1 MSDLSYF
8 FRFPHDAA
16 IRYAK
21 EPDFLTFK
29 GRLFIY
35 GLDFRDL
42 RALHHFCHV
51 IKTRFSHL
59 DALVNNAAQTVRRG
73 PGYYAHLLPGETEDV
88 PLHILDIVSVVD
100 VFKSGGE
107 IKFLEQEGGMDC
119 GLVNDVQSLAKK
131 SAVVHAPAMMSQAEL
146 IPSDKG
152 GGDAQYPTG
161 FLDRDDQQLDMQREN
176 SWTLSLSQI
185 TTVEMVEC
193 TAINTFAPF
202 ILCNELVGLMRQSG
216 RKDRFIVNVSAME
229 GQFYRRKTHDHPHT
243 NMAKAAF
250 NMLTRTSAGG
260 LMQEGIYMTSVDT
273 GWITDEK
280 PVDQWDARAAP
291 PPLDE
296 VDAAMR
302 IIDPILEGVKGGE
315 LKWGVFLKN
324 YFPTRW

>member
-1 MSDLSYF
+1 MIPCESEDVDK
-8 FRFPHDAA
+8 R
-16 IRYAK
+16 I
-21 EPDFLTFK
+21 
-29 GRLFIY
+29 
-35 GLDFRDL
+35 LD
-42 RALHHFCHV
+42 V
-51 IKTRFSHL
+51 ISVIDVVK
-59 DALVNNAAQTVRRG
+59 NG
-73 PGYYAHLLPGETEDV
+73 GETR
-88 PLHILDIVSVVD
+88 
-100 VFKSGGE
+100 
-107 IKFLEQEGGMDC
+107 FLEQDGGKDS
-119 GLVNDVQSLAKK
+119 GLVNEVQSLANVGINSM
-131 SAVVHAPAMMSQAEL
+131 SASAGMSQVEL
-146 IPSDKG
+146 IASDGKG
-152 GGDAQYPTG
+152 GEAQYPTG

-202 ILCNELVGLMRQSG
+202 ILCNELVGMMRLSE

-260 LMQEGIYMTSVDT
+260 LMQENIFMTSVDT

-280 PVDQWDARAAP
+280 PVDQWDQRQAP
-291 PPLDE
+291 PPLGMGLGRLICVDE

-302 IIDPILEGVKGGE
+302 IIDPILEGVNGGE